1 MVIHRNDFVV
11 VIVDTEQLTYD
22 NAGRTRQEYCGFQWW
37 AVVASEVVREC
48 SYCGTTVNDSE
59 TIGRTN
65 GVNHRR
71 AISIAERFVHLCLL

>member
-22 NAGRTRQEYCGFQWW
+22 NAGRTRQEYCGYQWYS
-37 AVVASEVVREC
+37 VVVPEVVREC
-48 SYCGTTVNDSE
+48 SFSGTTVNDSE

-65 GVNHRR
+65 GVNHRQ
-71 AISIAERFVHLCLL
+71 STSC